1 MSGFGRSLAAAAA
14 VLGLLLVAAPVARA
28 QPPATVFLEELTWTE
43 LRDLQ
48 LAGKTTIIIPIG
60 GTEQNGPQ
68 MALGKHNVRVKALSA
83 KIAMALGNAL
93 VAPVIAYVPEG
104 NVSPPTKHM
113 RFPGT
118 ITVSDEV
125 FAKVIEFAARSFR
138 QNGFRDI
145 VFLGDSG
152 DYQKDDGQVAARLN
166 REWAATPARAHAVE
180 EYYRA
185 ATIDFPQELERR
197 GYKASEIGTHAA
209 LADTSLLLAVAPPLV
224 RADLLKSGR
233 SFGSA
238 DGVYGGSP
246 VRATAEL
253 GQIGIDLIVA
263 RTVEAIKK
271 DIARR

>member
-1 MSGFGRSLAAAAA
+1 
-14 VLGLLLVAAPVARA
+14 
-28 QPPATVFLEELTWTE
+28 
-43 LRDLQ
+43 
-48 LAGKTTIIIPIG
+48 
-60 GTEQNGPQ
+60 
-68 MALGKHNVRVKALSA
+68 
-83 KIAMALGNAL
+83 
-93 VAPVIAYVPEG
+93 
-104 NVSPPTKHM
+104 M

-197 GYKASEIGTHAA
+197 GYKANEIGTHAA
-209 LADTSLLLAVAPPLV
+209 LADTALLLAVAPHLV